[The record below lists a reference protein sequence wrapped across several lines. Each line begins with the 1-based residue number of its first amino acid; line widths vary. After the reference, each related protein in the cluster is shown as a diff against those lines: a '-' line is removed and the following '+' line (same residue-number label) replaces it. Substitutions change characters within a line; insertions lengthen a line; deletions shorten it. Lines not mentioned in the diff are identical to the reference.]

1 MARPEPPQTAPVST
15 GLADEDPIA
24 ERLVQEEIGGQPRGL
39 DDLEA
44 EGLHVEEESQATFAV
59 EDGLA
64 AADAAAADL
73 PISAPAA
80 AAEEPPSV
88 DVVLEEERARSR
100 DPERGIPPGE
110 LKRLED
116 WDDQTADEQENLPD
130 DEQQG

>member
-15 GLADEDPIA
+15 GLADEDPVA
-24 ERLVQEEIGGQPRGL
+24 ERLVKEEIGEPARGA

-44 EGLHVEEESQATFAV
+44 EGLHVEEESPATFPV

-64 AADAAAADL
+64 AADAAAAGL
-73 PISAPAA
+73 PVSRPVAA
-80 AAEEPPSV
+80 EEEPPSV
-88 DVVLEEERARSR
+88 DVVLEEERARAR